1 MTLQVKDANAVVKD
15 MKTSLDGGEHITHHN
30 IDREPWPTTPNVYTL
45 YLTTA
50 NTQYSQTLPANCK
63 RFEWR
68 ARQVNDVRWAFET
81 GKVATPTEPYLTLKA
96 GTAYDS
102 GHVNFD
108 SAKTLYFAASVALTL
123 VEIIA
128 WT

>member
-15 MKTSLDGGEHITHHN
+15 MKTSLSSGEHVTHHN
-30 IDREPWPTTPNVYTL
+30 IDREPWPTTPTVYTL

-50 NTQYSQTLPANCK
+50 NTQYTQVLPAACK

-68 ARQVNDVRWAFET
+68 ARQIADVRWAFET

-102 GHVNFD
+102 GLVNLD
-108 SAKTLYFAASVALTL
+108 SALTLYFASAVALTL

>member
-1 MTLQVKDANAVVKD
+1 MTLQVKDANAVVKT
-15 MKTSLDGGEHITHHN
+15 MKTTEDGGEHVTHH
-30 IDREPWPTTPNVYTL
+30 IVDAEPWPTTPTVYTL

-50 NTQYSQTLPANCK
+50 NTQYTQTLPAGCK

-68 ARQVNDVRWAFET
+68 ARQLADVRWAFET
-81 GKVATPTEPYLTLKA
+81 GKVATPTEPYLTLRA

-102 GHVNFD
+102 GPVDFAA
-108 SAKTLYFAASVALTL
+108 SVTLYFASAVALTL